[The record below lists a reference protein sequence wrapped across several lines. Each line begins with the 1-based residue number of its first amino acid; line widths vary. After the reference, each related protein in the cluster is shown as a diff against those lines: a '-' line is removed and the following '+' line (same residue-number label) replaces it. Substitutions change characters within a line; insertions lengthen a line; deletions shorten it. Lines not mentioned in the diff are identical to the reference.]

1 MNHSTIS
8 GATYYTT
15 SVVDSDSGSPTE
27 NGTLHFQ
34 NMTPVTY
41 TSNNGTSY
49 YTTTQASVYG
59 SPVMSNGEK
68 NDYVV
73 ISNNSLHGD
82 NGHHIN
88 SHSVIHCHD
97 IKEEVDSM
105 GIGRSQHLE
114 MGGNGN
120 GYLVQQPTTS
130 HGMIHQSGSQ
140 NDLYDYFVEQGNSNH
155 ELIIQGNHMSGDN
168 HLDLGLSNEDSLGS
182 NSGLYHDDL
191 NSNTHHSD
199 NARNSYD
206 IDDDIKNE
214 DDILDE
220 QRAKEVEE
228 LEDILRKS
236 NDIQRDVTISDIKKG
251 KNQKSPNSNRKK
263 RLSLSTV
270 EERAKE
276 KGLDPEAL
284 RIQIVQQNAKKAE
297 AARMRYHRMNPEEK
311 RIYNQRRTEAF
322 RRRRMEEEM
331 LLSTP
336 AGRISQDALKKA
348 QQIMMR
354 NAKRAEL
361 ARLRYHKMTPEE
373 RKAYNQRRSNAK
385 RKRSSSLATSQG
397 GASVNSQDFSINSDA
412 GNNSEDNN
420 FIRSNEQNANN
431 SQIVKAE
438 IKTEVDEHLNL
449 AETNISSKIHTG
461 KVKQCSFDFPDGV
474 CIFEDTLRSLEEDVL
489 RRTQLAKDAL
499 IRKKAQDP
507 SNIGENNTNKQQDL
521 NMSIEEEDD
530 DDEIQHQLI
539 NQPGSHNTVMM
550 HQQPVQMGR
559 MNQIPVQQ
567 NIPLQTAQIVTVD
580 GQNGQQYAN
589 LPPGAQ
595 VIILGHNQQFLTT
608 DDLGH
613 GTTVLQDGTKIIP
626 VAPSNQPQTVYI
638 QHLENGQIIQTIEPP
653 PMQVIQM
660 TDVNGQIIQQ
670 PLTVMPIRGHQQPL
684 AFEQQGNIIIH
695 QSPMIEKNHH
705 DIQGDGRVRNHMYQ
719 EIQTSHPNTIHLNNR
734 HQMQIIEMK
743 NDCEEDTIS
752 PIIDQVCVDAAN
764 NDVRSAIP
772 DEKSEKLA
780 AQRARRAARARQRY
794 HQMSDEDRKKF
805 NAKRAIALRKA
816 RQRDEE
822 LCQLYD
828 AAQQTGAVID
838 EKTMQEILE
847 AQRRRS
853 RRAEAARLKY
863 QRMTVEERKEYNAM
877 RDAQRRQRKRRL
889 EEQQMKNGDG
899 NSSIEMLDSQH
910 HDDDHDLSDL
920 HDDSIIGDE
929 SHVNNSNEM
938 PIVYTQYEV
947 YDNQM
952 QSNWDA

>member
-1 MNHSTIS
+1 MNHSTMS

-27 NGTLHFQ
+27 NGTIHFQ

-41 TSNNGTSY
+41 TSNNGTNY
-49 YTTTQASVYG
+49 YTTTQTSVYG
-59 SPVMSNGEK
+59 SPVMSNGDK
-68 NDYVV
+68 NEYVV

-82 NGHHIN
+82 NSHHMN
-88 SHSVIHCHD
+88 NHSVMHCHD

-105 GIGRSQHLE
+105 GMGRSQHME

-120 GYLVQQPTTS
+120 SYMVQQPTTS
-130 HGMIHQSGSQ
+130 HGMLHQSGSQ

-155 ELIIQGNHMSGDN
+155 GLMMQGNHLSNDS
-168 HLDLGLSNEDSLGS
+168 HLDLGLTNEDSLGS
-182 NSGLYHDDL
+182 NGGLYHDDL
-191 NSNTHHSD
+191 NSNTHHPD
-199 NARNSYD
+199 DTRNSYD
-206 IDDDIKNE
+206 IDDDLKNE
-214 DDILDE
+214 DEELEE

-236 NDIQRDVTISDIKKG
+236 NDIQRDVTVSDIKRG
-251 KNQKSPNSNRKK
+251 KNQKSPNNTNRKK

-311 RIYNQRRTEAF
+311 RVYNQRRTEAF
-322 RRRRMEEEM
+322 RRRRLEEEM

-385 RKRSSSLATSQG
+385 RKRSSSVATSQG

-412 GNNSEDNN
+412 GNHSEDNH
-420 FIRSNEQNANN
+420 FDDSNNQNINN
-431 SQIVKAE
+431 CQGDNKAD
-438 IKTEVDEHLNL
+438 IKTEIDEHS
-449 AETNISSKIHTG
+449 NILDCNQSQKLSLG
-461 KVKQCSFDFPDGV
+461 RVKQCSFDFPDGV
-474 CIFEDTLRSLEEDVL
+474 CIFEETLRFLEEDVI

-499 IRKKAQDP
+499 IRKKAHGP
-507 SNIGENNTNKQQDL
+507 SKIGQNNTNKQQDL
-521 NMSIEEEDD
+521 NMSMDD
-530 DDEIQHQLI
+530 DEDDEIQHQLI

-595 VIILGHNQQFLTT
+595 VIILGHNQQFITT
-608 DDLGH
+608 DELGH

-626 VAPSNQPQTVYI
+626 VNPSNQPQTVYI

-670 PLTVMPIRGHQQPL
+670 PVTVMPIRGHQQPL

-695 QSPMIEKNHH
+695 QSSMLDKNHH
-705 DIQGDGRVRNHMYQ
+705 DDRVRNHMYQ
-719 EIQTSHPNTIHLNNR
+719 EIQQSHSNSMHLNNG

-752 PIIDQVCVDAAN
+752 PIIDQVCVEAAN
-764 NDVRSAIP
+764 NDSRNNIT

-838 EKTMQEILE
+838 EKTMQEIIE

-889 EEQQMKNGDG
+889 EQQQMKNDDESG
-899 NSSIEMLDSQH
+899 NMEIMEDQH

-920 HDDSIIGDE
+920 HDDSMIGDDN
-929 SHVNNSNEM
+929 HVNNSNDM
-938 PIVYTQYEV
+938 SIMYTQYEI

>member
-1 MNHSTIS
+1 MLIYHILDVNMNHSTIS

-41 TSNNGTSY
+41 TSNNGTNY

-59 SPVMSNGEK
+59 SPVMSNNDK
-68 NDYVV
+68 NEYVV

-82 NGHHIN
+82 NTHHMN
-88 SHSVIHCHD
+88 NHSVIHCHD

-114 MGGNGN
+114 IGGGGN

-130 HGMIHQSGSQ
+130 HGMIHQGGSQ
-140 NDLYDYFVEQGNSNH
+140 NDLYDYFVEQ
-155 ELIIQGNHMSGDN
+155 
-168 HLDLGLSNEDSLGS
+168 GLSNEDSLGS
-182 NSGLYHDDL
+182 NSGLYHDEL

-199 NARNSYD
+199 NTRNSYD
-206 IDDDIKNE
+206 MDDDMKN
-214 DDILDE
+214 DGGVLDE

-236 NDIQRDVTISDIKKG
+236 NDIQRDVTISDIKKS
-251 KNQKSPNSNRKK
+251 KTQKSPNVGRKK

-397 GASVNSQDFSINSDA
+397 GASVNSQDFSMNSDA

-420 FIRSNEQNANN
+420 SFIRTSEQNINN
-431 SQIVKAE
+431 SQIDKTDTN
-438 IKTEVDEHLNL
+438 IKIDEHLV
-449 AETNISSKIHTG
+449 ETNSCSKISTG
-461 KVKQCSFDFPDGV
+461 RIKQCSFDFPEGI

-499 IRKKAQDP
+499 IRKKAQEP

-521 NMSIEEEDD
+521 NISIEEEDD
-530 DDEIQHQLI
+530 EEQLQHQLI

-559 MNQIPVQQ
+559 MSQIPVQQ

-626 VAPSNQPQTVYI
+626 VTPSNQPQTVYI

-695 QSPMIEKNHH
+695 QSPIIEKNHH
-705 DIQGDGRVRNHMYQ
+705 DVQGDGRVRNHMYQ
-719 EIQTSHPNTIHLNNR
+719 EIQTSHPNTIHINNR

-752 PIIDQVCVDAAN
+752 PIIDQVCVEAAN
-764 NDVRSAIP
+764 NDIRSAIT

-899 NSSIEMLDSQH
+899 NSSMDLLDGQH

-920 HDDSIIGDE
+920 HEDSIIGDDN
-929 SHVNNSNEM
+929 HVNNSNDM
-938 PIVYTQYEV
+938 SIVYTQYEV